1 MTEQEERDAETNFL
15 KCPGLSDISSDEEG
29 THKEMLKDRKK
40 MPKQPA
46 LTVTEG
52 AIERLLRESEAQTEE
67 KLGGKI
73 QGLKDSIEEMGEH
86 QRKMQQMVNDHKTR
100 LGNLEKGQKRS
111 AKEKVEEEKR
121 ICSQVVL
128 RLKLPKKDIR
138 IHAENFIY
146 TAVLDPNGAR
156 KDTRL
161 QAAAFAETM
170 FQAFQGVMSM
180 NHQSWGSM
188 KKMVFSAET
197 VARDFD
203 SLFNEQNNMQHPETG
218 DQLRCVIPRT
228 REQTDA
234 AMKKWAVGVMGDAA
248 SSDQKK
254 EEARKALQRLAIP
267 LSQQPQPRASERDG
281 DLVMGGTER
290 DGQQTGI
297 PKPSPRI
304 EQKGKK
310 RMQEQNGSAEQQQAN
325 AGGEASGVGR

>member
-15 KCPGLSDISSDEEG
+15 KCPGLFDISSDEEG

-40 MPKQPA
+40 MPEQPA
-46 LTVTEG
+46 LTEG
-52 AIERLLRESEAQTEE
+52 AMERLLRESEARTEE

-73 QGLKDSIEEMGEH
+73 QGLKDSIEEMEEH
-86 QRKMQQMVNDHKTR
+86 QRKMQQTVNDHETR

-111 AKEKVEEEKR
+111 AKEKVEEKRR
-121 ICSQVVL
+121 ICSRVVL
-128 RLKLPKKDIR
+128 GLKLPKKDIR
-138 IHAENFIY
+138 IHAKNFIY
-146 TAVLDPNGAR
+146 TAALDPNGAR

-188 KKMVFSAET
+188 TKMVFSAET

-203 SLFNEQNNMQHPETG
+203 SLFDEQNNMQHPETG

-228 REQTDA
+228 KEQTDA
-234 AMKKWAVGVMGDAA
+234 ATKKWAVGVMGDAA

-254 EEARKALQRLAIP
+254 
-267 LSQQPQPRASERDG
+267 
-281 DLVMGGTER
+281 
-290 DGQQTGI
+290 
-297 PKPSPRI
+297 
-304 EQKGKK
+304 
-310 RMQEQNGSAEQQQAN
+310 
-325 AGGEASGVGR
+325 